1 MAISTD
7 PNRPNSMK
15 FNELSPG
22 VQQNSVRGGGGGG
35 GGLKWRG
42 FFKIKKKNFFKNKK
56 KILNFLN

>member
-35 GGLKWRG
+35 GGGEKGGMGWKLPHCPSFGASGG
-42 FFKIKKKNFFKNKK
+42 F
-56 KILNFLN
+56 